1 MTSFLDVRDYV
12 AIPRITGLRL
22 SPDGRWLA
30 ATVQALSQDK
40 KKYVS
45 SIWRIDPG
53 GAAAVQLTRSA
64 EGETAPEF
72 LPDGSLLFLSARPD
86 PAGPG
91 RPAER
96 AGRREQD
103 KAALWLLPAGGG
115 EARRV
120 AAPDGGVSGVAVAR
134 ATGSVVLAAA
144 TLPGTVGAEQDAGR
158 RAARRQAGV
167 TAILH
172 EAGPVRH
179 WDHDLGPDQLRLLSV
194 SIGAGPGAGAPRDL
208 TPAPGRALDE
218 QSFELTPDGSLAG
231 HRLVGLGR
239 TGASARTRSWSS
251 T

>member
-12 AIPRITGLRL
+12 AIPRVTGLRL

-40 KKYVS
+40 KKYIS

-53 GAAAVQLTRSA
+53 GADAVRLTRSA
-64 EGETAPEF
+64 QGEAAPEF
-72 LPDGSLLFLSARPD
+72 LPDGSLLFPSSRPD
-86 PAGPG
+86 PAGPDG
-91 RPAER
+91 PAE
-96 AGRREQD
+96 APDDESQD

-120 AAPDGGVSGVAVAR
+120 AAPDGGVSGAAVAR
-134 ATGSVVLAAA
+134 AAGSVAVAAP
-144 TLPGTVGAEQDAGR
+144 TLPGTAGAEQDAGR

-172 EAGPVRH
+172 EAGPLRH

-194 SIGAGPGAGAPRDL
+194 AVGAGPVPVSRATSHRPRPGARRAVLRADPRWRGRGHRVGG
-208 TPAPGRALDE
+208 PAGPGRPPE
-218 QSFELTPDGSLAG
+218 
-231 HRLVGLGR
+231 
-239 TGASARTRSWSS
+239 
-251 T
+251 